1 MADQSAGTPSV
12 PDILQGSIG
21 AMRPFAAQANTTRR
35 SSFAP
40 RENAGSPSADR
51 EPSLRRFLPVAPDR
65 LCRKLRMRR
74 VRIQDRRTRFSG
86 YQSTLTTK
94 HPRNRP
100 IELVQSFQHSWQI
113 TCWPMSHGCK
123 SKSSSQKIEMN
134 EPVIVLD
141 HLSKS
146 YGNVHAVQDLSLTI
160 EAGTIFGFLGPN
172 GAGKTTTMRMLCGLT
187 HPTNG
192 RATIEVT
199 DTWKH
204 RQKVRTK
211 FGYVPQSFSLYRDLT
226 VLENFRFFG
235 GAYGVPGAALEE
247 RIGRLLRI
255 IDLEEKRVTTADNL
269 SGGMRQLLAIG
280 CALVHNPSVLFLDE
294 PTRGL
299 DPVHRQ
305 QIWNLL
311 YDLSNEG
318 KTIFVTTHYMDE
330 AERCTEVGFIEN
342 GRLLAKASPRA
353 LKASFRAHL
362 LEIDVEPLMPA
373 LVRLRDIPE
382 VLGVSLRSGSLRL
395 YTPEAEQL
403 IATWRENWPFP
414 DIRLLGERWVQPDM
428 EDVFTAY
435 SQGYD
440 GVLKRS
446 DS

>member
-1 MADQSAGTPSV
+1 
-12 PDILQGSIG
+12 
-21 AMRPFAAQANTTRR
+21 
-35 SSFAP
+35 
-40 RENAGSPSADR
+40 
-51 EPSLRRFLPVAPDR
+51 
-65 LCRKLRMRR
+65 
-74 VRIQDRRTRFSG
+74 
-86 YQSTLTTK
+86 
-94 HPRNRP
+94 
-100 IELVQSFQHSWQI
+100 
-113 TCWPMSHGCK
+113 
-123 SKSSSQKIEMN
+123 MN
-134 EPVIVLD
+134 DPVITLH

-187 HPTNG
+187 HPTSG
-192 RATIEVT
+192 RSTIEGA
-199 DTWKH
+199 DTWKQ

-211 FGYVPQSFSLYRDLT
+211 FGYVSQSFSLYRDLT
-226 VLENFRFFG
+226 VLENFRFFA
-235 GAYGVPGAALEE
+235 GAYGVPGAELEE
-247 RIGRLLRI
+247 RIDRLLRV
-255 IDLEEKRVTTADNL
+255 IDLEGKRDTIADNL

-280 CALVHNPSVLFLDE
+280 CALVHDPSVVFLDE

-318 KTIFVTTHYMDE
+318 RTIFVTTHYMDE

-353 LKASFRAHL
+353 LKASFRARL

-373 LVRLRDIPE
+373 LVQLRDMPE
-382 VLGVSLRSGSLRL
+382 LLGVSLRSGSLRV
-395 YTPEAEQL
+395 YAPEAEQL
-403 IATWRENWPFP
+403 IARWRENWPFP
-414 DIRLLGERWVQPDM
+414 EIRLLGERWVEPDM

-440 GVLKRS
+440 GVLKES